1 MQDVLH
7 ARRRQP
13 AWLALLAAVVFSV
26 AVLTIFKAEAP
37 ALETAIGKLDGDLA
51 EPWSDILTSGAL
63 QIMVFGLFLIVAMAA
78 VGWQGR
84 RLWRAGSEPTTDLAM
99 GLACGS
105 AGFGAAVLIAFLAGA
120 VAPATPIPSPVG
132 AILAGAALVLLQSG
146 AEEAFFRGWLQPVL
160 CTSWGAWPGLL
171 LAAAAFAAL
180 HIIAGAHGALAVANL
195 FLGGLLFGLLALRT
209 GGLLAPIA
217 AHFAWNW
224 SESGLLGLNPDASGS
239 VLALRLTGAPLWNG
253 GADTM
258 NGSLATTLV
267 LAALVAGFALAHPS
281 HHPAGAAELAP

>member
-1 MQDVLH
+1 V
-7 ARRRQP
+7 
-13 AWLALLAAVVFSV
+13 ALLAAVVFSV
-26 AVLTIFKAEAP
+26 AVLMIFKAQA
-37 ALETAIGKLDGDLA
+37 ATLETAIGKLAGDLA

-63 QIMVFGLFLIVAMAA
+63 QVMVFSLFLIAAVAA
-78 VGWQGR
+78 VGWEGR
-84 RLWRAGSEPTTDLAM
+84 RLWRAGSDPTTGLAL

-105 AGFGAAVLIAFLAGA
+105 AGFGAAVLIAFMAGA
-120 VAPATPIPSPVG
+120 VAPATPLPSPAG
-132 AILAGAALVLLQSG
+132 AILAGAAIVLLQSG

-160 CTSWGAWPGLL
+160 CTRWGAWPGLL
-171 LAAAAFAAL
+171 LTAAAFAAL
-180 HIIAGAHGALAVANL
+180 HIIAGAHGALAVVNL

-209 GGLLAPIA
+209 GGLLAPTA

-267 LAALVAGFALAHPS
+267 LTALVAGLALARASPRHGVE
-281 HHPAGAAELAP
+281 AAAELAP

>member
-1 MQDVLH
+1 VL
-7 ARRRQP
+7 
-13 AWLALLAAVVFSV
+13 LSAVVFSV
-26 AVLTIFKAEAP
+26 AVLMIFKAQAA
-37 ALETAIGKLDGDLA
+37 ALEAAIARLDGDLP

-63 QIMVFGLFLIVAMAA
+63 QVMVFGLFLIAAMAA
-78 VGWQGR
+78 VGWEGR

-105 AGFGAAVLIAFLAGA
+105 AGFGAAVLIAFMAGA
-120 VAPATPIPSPVG
+120 VAPATPLPSPAG

-160 CTSWGAWPGLL
+160 CTRWGAWAGLL
-171 LAAAAFAAL
+171 LTAAAFAAL
-180 HIIAGAHGALAVANL
+180 HIIAGAHGALAVVNL
-195 FLGGLLFGLLALRT
+195 FLGGLLFGLLAMRT

-224 SESGLLGLNPDASGS
+224 SESGLLGLNPDAAGS

-258 NGSLATTLV
+258 NGSLASTLV
-267 LAALVAGFALAHPS
+267 LAALVAVFALARTPVHTGS
-281 HHPAGAAELAP
+281 AAELAP